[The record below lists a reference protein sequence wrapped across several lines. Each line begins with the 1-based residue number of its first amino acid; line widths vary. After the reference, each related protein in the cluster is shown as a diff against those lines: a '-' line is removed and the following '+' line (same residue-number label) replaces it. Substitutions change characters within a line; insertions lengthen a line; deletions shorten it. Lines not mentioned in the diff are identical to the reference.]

1 MTMRAQNRGHK
12 PQIMKNQIVHHYR
25 IFSLDISD
33 YERMTEQAMTTL
45 PKLMTDV
52 QSRPL

>member
-1 MTMRAQNRGHK
+1 M
-12 PQIMKNQIVHHYR
+12 
-25 IFSLDISD
+25 DISD

-52 QSRPL
+52 YSKAVG